1 MSRIQAEIKQ
11 TKPFPVAEEEA
22 AVALQRTADLMAQQ
36 ITAVLKPHGISPAQY
51 NVLRILRGAGKD
63 GLPCGEVGN
72 RMVTRD
78 PDMTRL
84 LDRMETRG
92 LVARIR
98 EQKDRRV
105 ITARITPE
113 GEAMVG
119 QLDRPIAELSVRQFS
134 ALTKAQ
140 LKTLVD
146 LLDRLRELA
155 D

>member
-36 ITAVLKPHGISPAQY
+36 INAVLKPHGISPAQY
-51 NVLRILRGAGKD
+51 NVLRILRGAGED

-72 RMVTRD
+72 RMITRD

-92 LVARIR
+92 LVERTR
-98 EQKDRRV
+98 EKKDRRV

-113 GEAMVG
+113 GETMVG
-119 QLDRPIAELSVRQFS
+119 QLDGPVAELSVRQFS

-146 LLDRLRELA
+146 LLDQLRELA